1 MGPDVSLGC
10 RATCQNAKNLSCSH
24 CVSATIAQEAVKA
37 LTTMDV
43 QNLDLQLDSRTEA
56 LHLKIENHKRSTLK
70 QTAGKE
76 RQREQYKLPE
86 YLWILSAT
94 LGCFCAIQQSK
105 QRPNQS
111 FLSFYSTIPSLYTRA
126 TDRGLCWFHAA

>member
-24 CVSATIAQEAVKA
+24 CASATIAQEAVKA

-43 QNLDLQLDSRTEA
+43 QNLDLHLDSRTDP
-56 LHLKIENHKRSTLK
+56 LQHKIENHKRSTLK

-76 RQREQYKLPE
+76 K
-86 YLWILSAT
+86 
-94 LGCFCAIQQSK
+94 
-105 QRPNQS
+105 
-111 FLSFYSTIPSLYTRA
+111 
-126 TDRGLCWFHAA
+126 